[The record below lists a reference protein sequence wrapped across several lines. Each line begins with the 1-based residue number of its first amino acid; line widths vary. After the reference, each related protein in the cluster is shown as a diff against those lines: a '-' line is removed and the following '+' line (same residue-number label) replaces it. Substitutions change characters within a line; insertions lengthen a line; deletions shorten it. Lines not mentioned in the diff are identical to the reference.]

1 MKKLMTTIS
10 LAILLMISSIAKS
23 SECDCYTVQELNV
36 LGTDSMQLILSNTC
50 SWSVYLNLYVIST
63 ITPFDTL
70 GWQQINNAVI
80 QPWNTNIS
88 NILHTSL
95 LTPPSLGTYRVGIEN
110 GTLICDSLK
119 FSSTM
124 SIPDISNNYST
135 NVYPN
140 PLTGFISITVRKQN
154 AKQTSFFIRSILGE
168 TVFSEQANNPG
179 STYKK
184 MIDLSKLENGIY
196 LLDVISDGER
206 TSQKI
211 VKE

>member
-1 MKKLMTTIS
+1 MKKVLTTIS
-10 LAILLMISSIAKS
+10 LVILINISAIAQS
-23 SECDCYTVQELNV
+23 SECNCYVVQELNV

-70 GWQQINNAVI
+70 GRQQINNAVI

-95 LTPPSLGTYRVGIEN
+95 LTPPSLGTYRVSIEN
-110 GTLICDSLK
+110 GTLICDSLQ

-124 SIPDISNNYST
+124 SISDIQDNNST

-140 PLTGFISITVRKQN
+140 PLNGYISITVHKQN
-154 AKQTSFFIRSILGE
+154 AKQASFLIRNILGQ
-168 TVFSEQANNPG
+168 TVFSEQENNPN
-179 STYKK
+179 SNYKK
-184 MIDLSKLENGIY
+184 MIELSKLENGIY
-196 LLDVISDGER
+196 LLDIIIDGER
-206 TSQKI
+206 TSKKI